1 MLGANQGN
9 KMKTV
14 WILRQDLMHICGVY
28 LNEAKA
34 DRAMRELEAKDAE
47 GGDPYA
53 HTYYVT
59 EEDVE

>member
-1 MLGANQGN
+1 
-9 KMKTV
+9 MKTV